1 MKSKFLQAGGN
12 TFSKTETS
20 ANPHCPVYVPDP
32 TSTIKPVSRE
42 VPVSLWAAGCCPNIA
57 LTASCLPKA
66 GQGELGVKG
75 S

>member
-32 TSTIKPVSRE
+32 TSTIKPVSRGGPSF
-42 VPVSLWAAGCCPNIA
+42 PVGCRMLPQHCPNS
-57 LTASCLPKA
+57 LLSSQGWA
-66 GQGELGVKG
+66 G
-75 S
+75 